1 MQSPWTTFLHPRGQ
15 FLLPQ
20 LVYFFWY
27 YSCNWNFYTI
37 LHKQISKRFLPL
49 LETEKNSHLR
59 FFFSL
64 PFPLQAHF
72 CLYTR
77 FGLFGL
83 PKATFPLEE
92 TEKHPKGTCRGKD
105 REREGRNLLYEE
117 EPSTRCVASVLD
129 LSPGPGTFLLQH

>member
-59 FFFSL
+59 FFFL
-64 PFPLQAHF
+64 CLFPSRLIFVSIHVLACLAFPKPHF
-72 CLYTR
+72 L
-77 FGLFGL
+77 
-83 PKATFPLEE
+83 
-92 TEKHPKGTCRGKD
+92 
-105 REREGRNLLYEE
+105 
-117 EPSTRCVASVLD
+117 
-129 LSPGPGTFLLQH
+129 